1 VITLADIPNVGGT
14 QIMGTVGIN
23 YMPAIA
29 SSVKCV
35 TALEAVNA
43 ALRNTQAVAKQHGAV
58 FANDLAKQVSN
69 QGIIYD
75 RYGGVL
81 AQVGAKTKTVTQEVK
96 KHSKSVK
103 ELANS
108 HTFLQHRMGW
118 FVSGTMFYGTIKA
131 AKQAVEAIKEV
142 ETGMVIIRRVANDA
156 TIDFDKMRT
165 ELLQAGIDFGH
176 SWDVVQEAATRWAL
190 AGYRGNEIIELTRTS
205 LLGLN
210 VAEMDINMATQGLIA
225 IMAQWG
231 FETHELVTVIDKLN
245 KTSDNYAVTTGD
257 LVEALVRSS
266 GAARALNLT
275 FEETVGLITATRV
288 ASGRLGREVGNALNT
303 IFSYITRQATLNKM
317 AAAGI
322 DIYADSTKT
331 KLKPAMQLLTDFAE
345 RWSDSAE
352 DMPEELINM
361 ADSMGLLSEEMAV
374 AVGLEEEWTELQKI
388 GLEQSMAGVRRR
400 NFLIALLRNF
410 AMSQEVVNGMLEV
423 EGYSM
428 RQNAETMETLEKR
441 VNALKTAF
449 TMLAVEMGE
458 AGLLTVLKGSV
469 ENVTALLKAFEKLPP
484 ELKTAIIL
492 LGEAAAIFGV
502 VNLTAKTF
510 FSYDIAKKLMDINKA
525 TKAATTATVAYTG
538 VTGGATLATN
548 GFTLSLHGLTTAF
561 MRLPIVGQIA
571 ILTVLAGTIVS
582 LTKSTK
588 ASTKA
593 MGEAAEESLNAGRK
607 AKELIKEIET
617 LSRRHEILAGKEE
630 KTNEETKLLKK
641 TTGELVE
648 LLPNAV
654 TGFDDMGEAIVTIES
669 VAKASRIELERLNTE
684 MQRSI
689 ILGAETAR
697 RQKSELQAQRDEQRA
712 VLDEIWAA
720 HQSETPGAELER
732 LSKQELPWWGK
743 GLTGLIGRR
752 AYASTLDR
760 TEWGREEARKELR
773 KWYDELNKDYQETVK
788 SISQQ
793 EALIRESDILSGKV
807 QPKPLTGGTPREI
820 KETAAQAYER
830 LNAERA
836 ELRHQLNIG
845 ATSTAQYLATLE
857 RIERDMR
864 AAGIEE
870 QKIWSI
876 QEEIYS
882 LKQQEGKSYQQ
893 WTDEQKRLAEERE
906 REIEKQSSE
915 YRQFY
920 DTAFNDAMG
929 YYRHVNSL
937 ARSSRDEQIQY
948 LKDLS
953 RAHEWEKSK
962 MWTLEEE
969 LFRLYQGELKDQQKE
984 FENAYN
990 ARIKAIERERDLK
1003 IQSIQDQID
1012 ALDEE
1017 KQSDGRTE
1025 AERQHNQK
1033 MADLLKQKQYHELR
1047 TGAEHAKAIVDIE
1060 RQMNEESRDWERQID
1075 DWRRED
1081 RKEVLQKQIEDIKK
1095 KADEEKEIW
1104 KQKYEEIKAN
1114 WDNWADNFAEAAIN
1128 DPRWLNI
1135 GKTIGGQLASG
1146 FSDSIEVLD
1155 RRIANVGNTVS
1166 DLKGSSGF
1174 SSGTPVGHD
1183 ILNPHYQYIEQTW
1196 TGGAKAYIEAQQKRY
1211 TQAKISRDYDLMQRL
1226 EADARRV
1233 GYPLAHIGARV
1244 QSTGWA
1250 KLKHDERVLSP
1261 QLNFQFERLVAAM
1274 QTNRISSTG
1283 TAGRGD
1289 IVFNAPLFNAQK
1301 VEFEDSQDMEI
1312 FGREMKRHIESI
1324 RR

>member
-23 YMPAIA
+23 YMPAIQA
-29 SSVKCV
+29 SAQCV
-35 TALEAVNA
+35 TALEAVSA

-81 AQVGAKTKTVTQEVK
+81 AQVGAKTETVTQQVEE
-96 KHSKSVK
+96 HSKSVK
-103 ELANS
+103 KLANS

-331 KLKPAMQLLTDFAE
+331 KLKPAMQLLTEFAE

-352 DMPEELINM
+352 DMPEELVDI
-361 ADSMGLLSEEMAV
+361 AESMGLLSEEMEIA
-374 AVGLEEEWTELQKI
+374 AEVGEEWTELQKI

-458 AGLLTVLKGSV
+458 AGLLAILKGSV

-492 LGEAAAIFGV
+492 LGEAAAVFGV

-548 GFTLSLHGLTTAF
+548 GFALSLHGLTAAF
-561 MRLPIVGQIA
+561 MKLPIVGQIA
-571 ILTVLAGTIVS
+571 ILAVLAGTIYS

-588 ASTKA
+588 TSTKA
-593 MGEAAEESLNAGRK
+593 MGEAARESLEAGRK
-607 AKELIKEIET
+607 TKELIKEIET
-617 LSRRHEILAGKEE
+617 LSKRHERLTEKEE
-630 KTNEETKLLKK
+630 RTNEETELLKK
-641 TTGELVE
+641 TTGELAE

-654 TGFDDMGEAIVTIES
+654 TGFDDMGKAVVTIES
-669 VAKASRIELERLNTE
+669 VAKASRMELEKLNKE
-684 MQRSI
+684 MERSI
-689 ILGAETAR
+689 IMGADAAR
-697 RQKSELQAQRDEQRA
+697 TQLTTVKEERDRKQAT
-712 VLDEIWAA
+712 LDDIWAA
-720 HQSETPGAELER
+720 YESDSPVAEYRKLQQ
-732 LSKQELPWWGK
+732 KYGW
-743 GLTGLIGRR
+743 
-752 AYASTLDR
+752 
-760 TEWGREEARKELR
+760 REEMGYAEMTSVGASLDLGDRIPEVRERTKDSLR
-773 KWYDELNKDYQETVK
+773 EWYDELNEDFQETLEAIAK
-788 SISQQ
+788 MEKLIQ
-793 EALIRESDILSGKV
+793 EADILSGKIK
-807 QPKPLTGGTPREI
+807 PKPLTGRDPREI
-820 KETAAQAYER
+820 KETPAQAYER

-1196 TGGAKAYIEAQQKRY
+1196 AGGAKAYIEAQQKRY
-1211 TQAKISRDYDLMQRL
+1211 TQAKIDKNYDLY
-1226 EADARRV
+1226 ATAR
-1233 GYPLAHIGARV
+1233 G
-1244 QSTGWA
+1244 
-1250 KLKHDERVLSP
+1250 
-1261 QLNFQFERLVAAM
+1261 
-1274 QTNRISSTG
+1274 
-1283 TAGRGD
+1283 
-1289 IVFNAPLFNAQK
+1289 
-1301 VEFEDSQDMEI
+1301 
-1312 FGREMKRHIESI
+1312 
-1324 RR
+1324 